1 MEAACRPEAYR
12 GGLYIVAAFENFFWQ
27 CFHLGD
33 ALWEDTSTGL
43 SPQKV
48 TRFIVGDP
56 DLKYCEAMAST
67 SKHHRRHSRQL
78 TARVHSITPAPT
90 GTRATIRWQQGSNTG
105 TEDALDLARRC
116 LAAWDRYCTK
126 QGPPLADLTI
136 CRSTHPS
143 LLRLQG
149 SQHDVGSCEQ
159 LRDGRAPRPGR
170 LSGRRSDALRGQT
183 ILTMAGMPTGS
194 TSSML
199 TRSWLTWADA
209 NGVMG
214 C

>member
-1 MEAACRPEAYR
+1 MSGGVAEFTVTYSSDRPWFGRWYGVRQELEKVEAACRPEAYR

-43 SPQKV
+43 SEQKV

-90 GTRATIRWQQGSNTG
+90 GTRATIRWQQASDTG

-116 LAAWDRYCTK
+116 LAAWDRY
-126 QGPPLADLTI
+126 
-136 CRSTHPS
+136 
-143 LLRLQG
+143 LQSKG
-149 SQHDVGSCEQ
+149 LHS
-159 LRDGRAPRPGR
+159 P
-170 LSGRRSDALRGQT
+170 
-183 ILTMAGMPTGS
+183 I
-194 TSSML
+194 
-199 TRSWLTWADA
+199 
-209 NGVMG
+209 
-214 C
+214 